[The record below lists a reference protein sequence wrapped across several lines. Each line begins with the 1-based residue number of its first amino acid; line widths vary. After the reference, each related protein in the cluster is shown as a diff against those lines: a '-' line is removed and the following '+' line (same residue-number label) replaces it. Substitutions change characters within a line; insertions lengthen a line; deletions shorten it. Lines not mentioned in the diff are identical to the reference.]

1 MDLVKWKVAFGTF
14 RSSFIAQN
22 YWTGSR
28 RNISVQR
35 NGSATQ
41 ACWKKE
47 KKKIALIPHPN
58 HSQTFACHCKQKQF
72 TNFFEQQMLQ
82 GMPELQEE
90 MEILKYSNPII
101 FFSRDI
107 FGVNS

>member
-1 MDLVKWKVAFGTF
+1 MLRIIGLDLEGIFQYREMA
-14 RSSFIAQN
+14 
-22 YWTGSR
+22 
-28 RNISVQR
+28 VQR
-35 NGSATQ
+35 RLVER
-41 ACWKKE
+41 KK